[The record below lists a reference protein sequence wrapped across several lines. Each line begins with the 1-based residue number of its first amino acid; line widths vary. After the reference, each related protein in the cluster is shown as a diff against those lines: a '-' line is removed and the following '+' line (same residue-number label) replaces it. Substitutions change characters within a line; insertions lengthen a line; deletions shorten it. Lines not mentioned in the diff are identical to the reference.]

1 MIDWAVDRAVRLPGG
16 KILRKKKKKKRRGEK
31 EVASLLGGDCR
42 SEMRKLGS
50 FSFRNGTSDALL
62 ELSVDLCN
70 PEVCS
75 WGFIS
80 SPGVQFRRPNNA
92 EEVMQSA
99 LSKIAASLGQLER
112 DVVFRA
118 APEQWVFRKEKEK
131 KMRRKEVVMGFKRMR
146 VKW

>member
-1 MIDWAVDRAVRLPGG
+1 MIDWAVDRAVRLLGG
-16 KILRKKKKKKRRGEK
+16 KILRKKKKNKRRGEK

-75 WGFIS
+75 
-80 SPGVQFRRPNNA
+80 
-92 EEVMQSA
+92 
-99 LSKIAASLGQLER
+99 
-112 DVVFRA
+112 
-118 APEQWVFRKEKEK
+118 
-131 KMRRKEVVMGFKRMR
+131 
-146 VKW
+146 